1 MKKSLKKIIFFDPIS
16 LILIIVLILVSAFTV
31 VASIHTNGI
40 AEKNNSLK
48 IQLTEIRSLSER
60 YIHIKN
66 IVESKENKIGLTKT
80 AGVVS
85 TLEQTL
91 DSLGLK
97 ANIIKPLEKKRINE
111 FIEEDAELE
120 IKKIDLNSIVNLL
133 HRIDNSPVPMRIKQT
148 FIKTAFE
155 DPDKFTLK
163 ITVSLISKA

>member
-1 MKKSLKKIIFFDPIS
+1 MKKSLKKILFFDTIS
-16 LILIIVLILVSAFTV
+16 LILIMVLILVSAFTV
-31 VASIHTNGI
+31 ITSIYANGI
-40 AEKNNSLK
+40 AKKNNTLK
-48 IQLTEIRSLSER
+48 TQLTEIQSLSKR
-60 YIHIKN
+60 FINIKN

-91 DSLGLK
+91 NSLGLK
-97 ANIIKPLEKKRINE
+97 ANIIKPLEKRRINE

-120 IKKIDLNSIVNLL
+120 IKGIDLNSIVNLL
-133 HRIDNSPVPMRIKQT
+133 YKIDNSPVPMKIKQT
-148 FIKTAFE
+148 LIKTAFE